1 MAQQTTDQVYVS
13 LIIPAYNEEPRIG
26 KNLER
31 IMEFFASE
39 PYVSEVVIVDDGS
52 TDRTIEIIR
61 ERYGNDRAVR
71 IYQQPRNLGKGE
83 AVKQGM
89 LLGRGEYLFFSDA
102 DLSVPIEMLRLF
114 LTHLEN
120 GCDVSIGSRQKSG
133 ATIEVHQPLYR
144 ELMGKTY
151 TRLANWI
158 LGIPIADFTC
168 GFKGFRRMAARELF
182 SRQQLKNWSFDAEI
196 LYLAQLKGYLVR
208 EIPVRWRNDEGT
220 KVKLWRDVGG
230 SFLGLIQIRFNALM
244 RRYR

>member
-13 LIIPAYNEEPRIG
+13 LIIPAYNEESRIG
-26 KNLER
+26 KSLER
-31 IMEFFASE
+31 IMKFFASE
-39 PYVSEVVIVDDGS
+39 PYVSEAVIVDDGS
-52 TDRTIEIIR
+52 KDRTMELIR
-61 ERYGNDRAVR
+61 ERYGNHRSVR
-71 IYQQPRNLGKGE
+71 VYQQPRNLGKGE

-144 ELMGKTY
+144 ELMGKTF

-168 GFKGFRRMAARELF
+168 GFKGFRRSAARELF

-208 EIPVRWRNDEGT
+208 EIPVRWRNDERT